1 MTEPQISYISNQ
13 LNIPFKGVLNTI
25 KLFEDGAT
33 IPFISRYRKE
43 LTGSLNE
50 VQIEQIAEL
59 EQKIKELDKR
69 RISILETIKQQGK
82 LTDALKLQIEQCND
96 KNELEDLY
104 LPYKVKRNTRAETAR
119 INGLEPLAIKIY
131 HESPERIEDAA
142 KKHLNDTVLSIE
154 DALKGAKDIVAEWIS
169 ENQKVR
175 AYLRKQF
182 MHTGV
187 LSSTVIKGKDTEG
200 IKYQDYFDF
209 TVAIKKCSSHRFLA
223 VMRGEKEGI
232 LKVQLEIDDQQAC
245 DHFTQLFVKNHRKTS
260 QLLQEAIVDGYKR
273 LLKPSIITEVISVFK
288 ETSDEIAIQV
298 FSENL

>member
-69 RISILETIKQQGK
+69 RISILDSIEQQGK
-82 LTDALKLQIEQCND
+82 LTDELRLQIESCND

-119 INGLEPLAIKIY
+119 INGLEPLAFKIY
-131 HESPERIEDAA
+131 NESPERLSEAA
-142 KKHLNDTVLSIE
+142 KKHIN
-154 DALKGAKDIVAEWIS
+154 
-169 ENQKVR
+169 
-175 AYLRKQF
+175 
-182 MHTGV
+182 
-187 LSSTVIKGKDTEG
+187 SS
-200 IKYQDYFDF
+200 
-209 TVAIKKCSSHRFLA
+209 
-223 VMRGEKEGI
+223 
-232 LKVQLEIDDQQAC
+232 VQNVE
-245 DHFTQLFVKNHRKTS
+245 
-260 QLLQEAIVDGYKR
+260 
-273 LLKPSIITEVISVFK
+273 
-288 ETSDEIAIQV
+288 
-298 FSENL
+298 

>member
-131 HESPERIEDAA
+131 HESPERIE
-142 KKHLNDTVLSIE
+142 
-154 DALKGAKDIVAEWIS
+154 
-169 ENQKVR
+169 
-175 AYLRKQF
+175 
-182 MHTGV
+182 
-187 LSSTVIKGKDTEG
+187 
-200 IKYQDYFDF
+200 
-209 TVAIKKCSSHRFLA
+209 
-223 VMRGEKEGI
+223 
-232 LKVQLEIDDQQAC
+232 
-245 DHFTQLFVKNHRKTS
+245 
-260 QLLQEAIVDGYKR
+260 
-273 LLKPSIITEVISVFK
+273 
-288 ETSDEIAIQV
+288 
-298 FSENL
+298 